1 MRYWIIFLGIVLV
14 IWACAQQTGSEG
26 TEKAEVSGAAVYQKR
41 CVLCHG
47 ANGRMGMNGA
57 KVLPESTL
65 SVEERIQVVT
75 HGKGIMPAFGEQIS
89 RAEIEAVA
97 KFTTT
102 LE

>member
-1 MRYWIIFLGIVLV
+1 MLVL
-14 IWACAQQTGSEG
+14 ACTPSTPSEG
-26 TEKAEVSGAAVYQKR
+26 GQIAAVSGAAVFQKR

-47 ANGRMGMNGA
+47 ANGRLGMNGA
-57 KVLPESTL
+57 KVLPESTM

-97 KFTTT
+97 KYTTT